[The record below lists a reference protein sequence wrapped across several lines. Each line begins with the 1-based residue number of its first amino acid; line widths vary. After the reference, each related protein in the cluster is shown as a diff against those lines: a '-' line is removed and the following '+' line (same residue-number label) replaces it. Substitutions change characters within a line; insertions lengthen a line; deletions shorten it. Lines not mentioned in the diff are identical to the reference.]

1 MTENEV
7 TLSSVDNIVD
17 IVKDI
22 TTYQY
27 IDDDARDE
35 SMEEIKAKF
44 PTSTQ
49 EQVELLY
56 KVRSVKRAVAQ
67 LETELKNT
75 LAYEMQGKAKKVG
88 NEVVIGK
95 GTNSY
100 KPYDVNK
107 VLDYLGD
114 DWKEAVRPAF
124 RTTAIKAIAKERG
137 DNPFVIFDSL
147 FETVTTGEISI
158 VPMMKAPKKYQSLDD
173 GEEMEI

>member
-1 MTENEV
+1 MENET
-7 TLSSVDNIVD
+7 TLDSVDNIVD
-17 IVKDI
+17 TVKEI

-27 IDDDARDE
+27 IDEDTKDE
-35 SMEEIKAKF
+35 SMEEIKQRF
-44 PTSTQ
+44 PKSTQ

-75 LAYEMQGKAKKVG
+75 LAYELQGKAKKIG

-100 KPYDVNK
+100 KPYDVEK

-114 DWKEAVRPAF
+114 DWKQAVRPAF
-124 RTTAIKAIAKERG
+124 RTTAIKSIAKERG

-147 FETVTTGEISI
+147 FETVTTGEVSI
-158 VPMMKAPKKYQSLDD
+158 VPTMKAPKKYQSLED

>member
-1 MTENEV
+1 MKEERE
-7 TLSSVDNIVD
+7 LSSVEEIVD
-17 IVKDI
+17 TVKDI

-75 LAYEMQGKAKKVG
+75 LAYEMQGKAKK
-88 NEVVIGK
+88 K
-95 GTNSY
+95 GR
-100 KPYDVNK
+100 KK
-107 VLDYLGD
+107 
-114 DWKEAVRPAF
+114 WKKLV
-124 RTTAIKAIAKERG
+124 
-137 DNPFVIFDSL
+137 
-147 FETVTTGEISI
+147 
-158 VPMMKAPKKYQSLDD
+158 M
-173 GEEMEI
+173 

>member
-75 LAYEMQGKAKKVG
+75 LAYEMQGKAKKIG

-95 GTNSY
+95 GTNTY
-100 KPYDVNK
+100 KPYDVEK

-114 DWKEAVRPAF
+114 DWSNVSNHRSHLAARVRSYSPA
-124 RTTAIKAIAKERG
+124 KG
-137 DNPFVIFDSL
+137 LSL
-147 FETVTTGEISI
+147 IHI
-158 VPMMKAPKKYQSLDD
+158 
-173 GEEMEI
+173 

>member
-1 MTENEV
+1 MKEERE
-7 TLSSVDNIVD
+7 LSSVEEIVD
-17 IVKDI
+17 TVKDI

-75 LAYEMQGKAKKVG
+75 LAYEMQGKAKKIG
-88 NEVVIGK
+88 NEVVMGK
-95 GTNSY
+95 GTNTY
-100 KPYDVNK
+100 KPYDVDK

-124 RTTAIKAIAKERG
+124 RTTAIRHIAKERG

-147 FETVTTGEISI
+147 FETITTGEISI
-158 VPMMKAPKKYQSLDD
+158 VPEMKAPKKYQSLND
-173 GEEMEI
+173 GEEMDI

>member
-1 MTENEV
+1 MTENEI

-17 IVKDI
+17 VVKEI

-27 IDDDARDE
+27 IEEDTRDE
-35 SMEEIKAKF
+35 SIEEIKQRF
-44 PTSTQ
+44 HQTTE

-56 KVRSVKRAVAQ
+56 KVKSVKRAVAQ

-114 DWKEAVRPAF
+114 DWREAVRPAF
-124 RTTAIKAIAKERG
+124 RTTAIKSIAKEKG

-158 VPMMKAPKKYQSLDD
+158 VPEMKAPKKYQTLKD
-173 GEEMEI
+173 GEEMDI

>member
-1 MTENEV
+1 MKDET
-7 TLSSVDNIVD
+7 TLASVDNI
-17 IVKDI
+17 IETVKEI
-22 TTYQY
+22 TEYQY
-27 IDDDARDE
+27 IEEDTRDE
-35 SMEEIKAKF
+35 SMEEIKQKF
-44 PTSTQ
+44 PQSTE

-56 KVRSVKRAVAQ
+56 KVKSVKRAVAQ

-114 DWKEAVRPAF
+114 DWREAVRPAF

-158 VPMMKAPKKYQSLDD
+158 VPMMKAPKKYQSLND

>member
-1 MTENEV
+1 M
-7 TLSSVDNIVD
+7 D
-17 IVKDI
+17 
-22 TTYQY
+22 Q
-27 IDDDARDE
+27 
-35 SMEEIKAKF
+35 
-44 PTSTQ
+44 
-49 EQVELLY
+49 
-56 KVRSVKRAVAQ
+56 RAVAQ

-88 NEVVIGK
+88 NEIVIGK

>member
-1 MTENEV
+1 MTENEI

-17 IVKDI
+17 VVKEI
-22 TTYQY
+22 TSFQY
-27 IDDDARDE
+27 IDDDTKDD
-35 SMEEIKAKF
+35 SMEEIKQRF
-44 PTSTQ
+44 PQSTQ

-67 LETELKNT
+67 LETEIKNN

-95 GTNSY
+95 GTNTY
-100 KPYDVNK
+100 KPYDVEK

-124 RTTAIKAIAKERG
+124 RTTAIRHIAKERG

-147 FETVTTGEISI
+147 FETITTGEISI
-158 VPMMKAPKKYQSLDD
+158 VPEIKAPKKYQSLND
-173 GEEMEI
+173 GEEMDI

>member
-75 LAYEMQGKAKKVG
+75 LAYDMQGKAKKIG

-95 GTNSY
+95 GTN
-100 KPYDVNK
+100 
-107 VLDYLGD
+107 
-114 DWKEAVRPAF
+114 
-124 RTTAIKAIAKERG
+124 T
-137 DNPFVIFDSL
+137 
-147 FETVTTGEISI
+147 
-158 VPMMKAPKKYQSLDD
+158 
-173 GEEMEI
+173 

>member
-75 LAYEMQGKAKKVG
+75 LAYEMQGKACLLY
-88 NEVVIGK
+88 
-95 GTNSY
+95 TS
-100 KPYDVNK
+100 PSPRD
-107 VLDYLGD
+107 LSTSRMPSS
-114 DWKEAVRPAF
+114 A
-124 RTTAIKAIAKERG
+124 
-137 DNPFVIFDSL
+137 
-147 FETVTTGEISI
+147 
-158 VPMMKAPKKYQSLDD
+158 
-173 GEEMEI
+173 

>member
-1 MTENEV
+1 MKQDKE
-7 TLSSVDNIVD
+7 LSSVEEIVD
-17 IVKDI
+17 TVRDI
-22 TTYQY
+22 TQYQY

-44 PTSTQ
+44 PQSTQ

-95 GTNSY
+95 GTNTY
-100 KPYDVNK
+100 KPYDVER

-114 DWKEAVRPAF
+114 DWRDAVRPAF
-124 RTTAIKAIAKERG
+124 RTTAIRHIAKERG

-147 FETVTTGEISI
+147 FETITTGEISI
-158 VPMMKAPKKYQSLDD
+158 VPEMKAPKKYQSLND

>member
-1 MTENEV
+1 MKEERE
-7 TLSSVDNIVD
+7 LSSVEEIVD
-17 IVKDI
+17 TVKDI

-75 LAYEMQGKAKKVG
+75 LAYEMQGKAKKIG
-88 NEVVIGK
+88 SEVVMGK
-95 GTNSY
+95 GTNTY
-100 KPYDVNK
+100 KPYDVEK

-114 DWKEAVRPAF
+114 DWRDAVRPAF
-124 RTTAIKAIAKERG
+124 RTTAIRHIAKERG

-147 FETVTTGEISI
+147 FETITTGEISI
-158 VPMMKAPKKYQSLDD
+158 VPEMKAPKKYQSLND
-173 GEEMEI
+173 GEEMDI